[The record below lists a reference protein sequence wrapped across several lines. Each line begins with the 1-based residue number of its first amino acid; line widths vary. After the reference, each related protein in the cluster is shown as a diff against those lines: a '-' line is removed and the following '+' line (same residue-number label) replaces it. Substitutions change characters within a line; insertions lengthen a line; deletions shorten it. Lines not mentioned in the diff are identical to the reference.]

1 MKLKSSLKY
10 SGSFQKGILCKINI
24 FIKGKKTQM
33 RANLIGTTSA
43 ALVFFFFFIVKIMSW
58 LIYEGSGDLFE
69 ESLLQ
74 YLC

>member
-24 FIKGKKTQM
+24 FIKGKKIQM

-43 ALVFFFFFIVKIMSW
+43 AFFFFFLVKIMSW

>member
-10 SGSFQKGILCKINI
+10 SGSFQKDILCKINI

-43 ALVFFFFFIVKIMSW
+43 ALVFFFIVKIMSW